1 MRAHDKAQSGD
12 RRAYHPAVPGWRAFR
27 VTGPLLLAV
36 VGITS
41 TLLGAGPASGEGLAA
56 TTASASLTSGQ
67 HPLARG
73 PAPTRLRIPAIGV
86 NSPMMPLGLSYD
98 GSLQVPPDRFTS
110 GWFTGGPRPG
120 QLGPAVIAA
129 HVHWNGQ
136 WGAFQHLADLNYG
149 DKIKVDRRD
158 GSTVVFS
165 VTRVSRF
172 KKTQF
177 PTSLVY
183 GNIDHVG
190 LRLITCDGFSATQ
203 HAYLDNV
210 VVFAMLVGLDGSKSV
225 AIDR

>member
-1 MRAHDKAQSGD
+1 MRTHEGTKALGRQGQ
-12 RRAYHPAVPGWRAFR
+12 HPAVPGWRALWA
-27 VTGPLLLAV
+27 TGQLVLAAMGLLATV
-36 VGITS
+36 
-41 TLLGAGPASGEGLAA
+41 LGAGPMTGEALAA
-56 TTASASLTSGQ
+56 TTSSASPSVNTSL
-67 HPLARG
+67 HPAERVS
-73 PAPTRLRIPAIGV
+73 APTRLRIPAIGV
-86 NSPMMPLGLSYD
+86 NSPMMPLGLRYD

-136 WGAFQHLADLNYG
+136 WGAFEHLADLNYG
-149 DKIKVDRRD
+149 DKVKIDRRD
-158 GSTVVFS
+158 GSTVVYR

-172 KKTQF
+172 KKTHF

-183 GNIDHVG
+183 GNVDHVG

-210 VVFAMLVGLDGSKSV
+210 VVFAVLDSPGAVRS
-225 AIDR
+225 